1 MHEMHLM
8 ELSNCTSAYLT
19 SCIKV
24 FQIVQTNRNVCFLNE
39 LVEFFVASVNLIL
52 LVTTYYKI
60 INNNHNK
67 FNNKYLH
74 FSKNQSNAFLFLLFV
89 ALYTATP

>member
-24 FQIVQTNRNVCFLNE
+24 FQIVQTNRNICFLNE
-39 LVEFFVASVNLIL
+39 LVEFFVASVNLL

-60 INNNHNK
+60 INDNHNR

-74 FSKNQSNAFLFLLFV
+74 FLRNQSNASLFQLFV
-89 ALYTATP
+89 VLYTATP

>member
-52 LVTTYYKI
+52 LLI
-60 INNNHNK
+60 SHDILQNNI
-67 FNNKYLH
+67 
-74 FSKNQSNAFLFLLFV
+74 Q
-89 ALYTATP
+89 